1 MSIVTM
7 KSTKLFVMYHGQLST
22 DMVSHSSQSGGHNQ
36 VPGEEEAAEGGAQ
49 AADDVKD
56 LKAKLAKIKRQA
68 ITFKSKYNEA
78 AAARD
83 TALVELELIK
93 QV

>member
-1 MSIVTM
+1 M
-7 KSTKLFVMYHGQLST
+7 
-22 DMVSHSSQSGGHNQ
+22 
-36 VPGEEEAAEGGAQ
+36 
-49 AADDVKD
+49 KD

-83 TALVELELIK
+83 AALAELEVIK